1 MHLDMPTFAF
11 VTGCISLMLVFAL
24 ATVWVLNRNIPG
36 LGCWTLCSA
45 LSVGSMVLVL
55 LRQVTDATLITKLL
69 ATLLAWSGAVFF
81 HVGAAS
87 FQGKKPSLKW
97 PLIGCVSCLAGYF
110 WFGWVAE
117 QIWLRP
123 LFYTPPMVMFLALG
137 ARELFQE
144 QRTGM
149 RLSAHLIGYAS
160 SGYALALTFRAWMLS
175 AGQANPEPLLSNPLQ
190 VLAFSVTLLWLLC
203 WGFATVLLVNQ
214 WHNLEK
220 IQFQDA
226 KIKASEELAL
236 TEKALAA
243 TERELAAERA
253 ERQRALMVR
262 DLHDGLGGLT
272 ANLVLLASMGRSK
285 DTLSERRD
293 LMHHIEHLA
302 VECNREVRM
311 LMDAIHRGS
320 IDWRQFL
327 QELREYAK
335 HMAAGHRFT
344 LNWHIAGEVP
354 RELLTDV
361 AAQISLMRCLKE
373 AVNNLARHSGACV
386 AMIRVRFFKR
396 YLGVTIGDNGV
407 GLGESEAQNSTGNG
421 LRNMRHRC
429 AELGG
434 RLSFFSNAGAA
445 LRLVIPLP
453 VRLSPM
459 AKKPPFPDL
468 ATDPEENQNRAQ

>member
-1 MHLDMPTFAF
+1 MHLDIPTLAL
-11 VTGCISLMLVFAL
+11 VTGCISMMLVFAF
-24 ATVWVLNRNIPG
+24 AMVWVLNRNIPG
-36 LGCWTLCSA
+36 LGCWTLCSL
-45 LSVGSMVLVL
+45 LSVGSVVLVL

-69 ATLLAWSGAVFF
+69 ATLLAWTGAVFF

-87 FQGKKPSLKW
+87 FQGRKPSLKW
-97 PLIGCVSCLAGYF
+97 PLIGCVSCLAGYI

-149 RLSAHLIGYAS
+149 RFAAHFIGYAS
-160 SGYALALTFRAWMLS
+160 CCYALALTFRALMLS
-175 AGQANPEPLLSNPLQ
+175 AGMANPEPLLSNPLQ
-190 VLAFSVTLLWLLC
+190 ALAFSVTLLWLLC
-203 WGFATVLLVNQ
+203 WAFATVLLVNQ
-214 WHNLEK
+214 WQNLEK

-226 KIKASEELAL
+226 KIKASEELAWA
-236 TEKALAA
+236 EKALAV

-272 ANLVLLASMGRSK
+272 ANLVLLSSMGRGE
-285 DTLSERRD
+285 DTSSERHD
-293 LMHHIEHLA
+293 LMQHIEHLA

-311 LMDAIHRGS
+311 LMDALHQGS

-327 QELREYAK
+327 QELREYSK
-335 HMAAGHRFT
+335 HVAAGHRFT
-344 LNWHIAGEVP
+344 LNWHIAGEMT
-354 RELLTDV
+354 RELMTDV

-373 AVNNLARHSGACV
+373 AVNNLARHSGACA

-429 AELGG
+429 EELGG
-434 RLSFFSNAGAA
+434 RLSFFSNAGTT
-445 LRLVIPLP
+445 LRFVIPLP
-453 VRLSPM
+453 VRLAPI
-459 AKKPPFPDL
+459 AKKPPFSDL
-468 ATDPEENQNRAQ
+468 ATKSEENQDCA